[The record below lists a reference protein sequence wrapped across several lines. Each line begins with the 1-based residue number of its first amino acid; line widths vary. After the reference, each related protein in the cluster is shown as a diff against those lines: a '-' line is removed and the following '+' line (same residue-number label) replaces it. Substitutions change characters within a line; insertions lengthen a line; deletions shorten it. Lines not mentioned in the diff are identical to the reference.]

1 MPYIGKGLESNT
13 NRKRFIYTATASQT
27 SFSGTDDS
35 SLTLGYDDTLYMDVY
50 QNGVLLVPATD
61 YAATTG
67 TSVVLEQGASV
78 GDTVEMVVYDVVLVG
93 DTVSASAGG
102 TFSGGMSFASDVSF
116 AAGAD
121 IITAS
126 EGTSNFRAGVNAGNS
141 IVSGGNFN
149 TVVGDEA
156 GTAITTGDLNV
167 AVGYL
172 TGDAINTGER
182 NVLAGHSTGGAL
194 TTGSSN
200 TAIGDRALLTDTKG
214 LDSVALGRN
223 ALFTQNFTTA
233 TSSHNIAIGRDA
245 GASISTGVEN
255 VIIGS
260 LAGDSLSD
268 ADFNVAVGKGALG
281 NDQLGSRNTAVGNS
295 ALQTQ
300 QFTTATNSYNAAFGF
315 IAGGAISTGL
325 QNTCIGAQAGDGV
338 NTGNN
343 NTIIGNNSGSGA
355 VLLADGDEN
364 VIIGSNT
371 HTTAVNTDGANVIG
385 YNVAGAAGYTTLGK
399 AGDDIRAA
407 HGNVSWATVS
417 DQRYKKDIVNSTA
430 GLSFINA
437 LKPRT
442 FKYKNLG
449 ELPETFRAY
458 EADST
463 DVFKNSDTN
472 HGFIAQEVKAAID
485 AHSELK
491 DGFKL
496 WDERDDGGQEVAESA
511 LIPILVK
518 AIQELSAKND
528 ALATRIK
535 TLEDA

>member
-78 GDTVEMVVYDVVLVG
+78 DDTVEMVVYDVVLVG

-102 TFSGGMSFASDVSF
+102 TFSGGVNFV
-116 AAGAD
+116 GD
-121 IITAS
+121 ISSSTL
-126 EGTSNFRAGVNAGNS
+126 GTSNFRAGINAGNS

-167 AVGYL
+167 AVGYQS
-172 TGDAINTGER
+172 GDAINTGER

-430 GLSFINA
+430 GLAFIND
-437 LKPRT
+437 LTPRT

-449 ELPETFRAY
+449 ELPKTFNAY
-458 EADST
+458 KADST
-463 DVFKNSDTN
+463 DVFKNSNIN
-472 HGFIAQEVKAAID
+472 HGFIAQEVKIAID

-496 WDERDDGGQEVAESA
+496 WDERDDGSQEVAESA
-511 LIPILVK
+511 LTPILVK
-518 AIQELSAKND
+518 AIQELSAKIA
-528 ALATRIK
+528 ALEAK
-535 TLEDA
+535 